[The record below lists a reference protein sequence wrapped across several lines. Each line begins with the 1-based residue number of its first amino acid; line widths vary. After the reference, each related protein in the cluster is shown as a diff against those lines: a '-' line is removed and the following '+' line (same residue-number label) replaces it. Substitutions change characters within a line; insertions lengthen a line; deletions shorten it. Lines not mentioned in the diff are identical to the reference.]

1 MKASVPKLFGCPGAP
16 LSSSPFPGPQLS
28 GVVRCP
34 HRLLNLQHRRIAP
47 ASALGSPSVP
57 LCSSPDLLRAITFR
71 SRMISSPC
79 FQVLLPLN
87 LLHQQDRSRL
97 CPQSFRCSQ
106 ALAPEQSNNLA
117 HSSLSHSRK
126 QPIETP
132 SSPIHSFAPG
142 RCLGLLGKGTQ
153 GSPMDRSG
161 LPKGSARPIP
171 RAGTSGPRAL
181 GRAST
186 IRIRGSRGPQSSSA
200 IVTSLCMEWLA
211 RVAEAPW
218 PPALQSG
225 RPETWFPWQAGRRAP
240 STAVRSVRKGWQV
253 ARGKRIDNKKAAAH
267 AAAVGKDH
275 GPWVK
280 PRDCHADQNRPKVRD
295 LSIGRAAPIPR

>member
-117 HSSLSHSRK
+117 HPSLSPSRK
-126 QPIETP
+126 QPLETP
-132 SSPIHSFAPG
+132 SSPSTPLLQRGAWACLARERRDPPWTAQDFRRDQPGPSPEQGPAALEPLGERPPSESGDPGDPNPAPQSLQVFAWNG
-142 RCLGLLGKGTQ
+142 LLGLLKLHGLRRSSQ
-153 GSPMDRSG
+153 GGRKPGFHGRQADAPRQQLSDLSGRVGRSPGANESTTKKPQLTLRPLERIMV
-161 LPKGSARPIP
+161 LGSSPGIVMPI
-171 RAGTSGPRAL
+171 RTGPR
-181 GRAST
+181 
-186 IRIRGSRGPQSSSA
+186 
-200 IVTSLCMEWLA
+200 
-211 RVAEAPW
+211 
-218 PPALQSG
+218 
-225 RPETWFPWQAGRRAP
+225 
-240 STAVRSVRKGWQV
+240 
-253 ARGKRIDNKKAAAH
+253 
-267 AAAVGKDH
+267 
-275 GPWVK
+275 
-280 PRDCHADQNRPKVRD
+280 
-295 LSIGRAAPIPR
+295 